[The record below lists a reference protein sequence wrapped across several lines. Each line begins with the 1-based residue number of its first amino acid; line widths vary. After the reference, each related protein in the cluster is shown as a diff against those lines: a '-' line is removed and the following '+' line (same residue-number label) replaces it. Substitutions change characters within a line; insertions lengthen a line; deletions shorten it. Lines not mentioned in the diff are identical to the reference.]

1 MEFIKRNWWLVALFA
16 VAFGFMAY
24 SSVVDRETQSILK
37 EKFKATPSEIK
48 TAMLNVVD
56 KSTDID
62 DSLHR
67 MMDAIN
73 SDRAYIFQFHNGTR
87 LVSGKHFYYYSN
99 THETVAP
106 GISSEIGNL
115 QMLPMSILVPSWLP
129 KLIRGKGFVT
139 ETINE
144 TREYSKKILEDQGI
158 ESLAIVPLMDKTDTY
173 PIGFLGVDFTRSQI
187 KENTL
192 KILYQYT
199 KPIRKMLW
207 K

>member
-1 MEFIKRNWWLVALFA
+1 MEFIKRNWWLVLLFA
-16 VAFGFMAY
+16 VSFGFMAY
-24 SSVVDRETQSILK
+24 SSVIDTNTQSILK
-37 EKFKATPSEIK
+37 KKFQATPTEIK
-48 TAMLNVVD
+48 TAMLQAVD
-56 KSTDID
+56 KCLDVD
-62 DSLHR
+62 RLLEE
-67 MMDAIN
+67 MMAEIGA
-73 SDRAYIFQFHNGTR
+73 DRAYVFQFHNGTR

-139 ETINE
+139 DTANE
-144 TREYSKKILEDQGI
+144 THEYSKKILEDQGI